1 MKLATELF
9 MAMLTAT
16 FAAFMLLAAQLFTD
30 YRNRSEAAA
39 LLWNP
44 ASLPQATRVAER
56 WRAASRVPGRL
67 SSSSARKSCA
77 SALALPEDGLHI
89 TDRPA
94 FAGRDD
100 VNLAADADEG
110 MIADFVINARNNQ
123 IGFRPPIERHIEIA
137 RKDFPA

>member
-1 MKLATELF
+1 MEETKLMKLATELF

-56 WRAASRVPGRL
+56 
-67 SSSSARKSCA
+67 
-77 SALALPEDGLHI
+77 
-89 TDRPA
+89 
-94 FAGRDD
+94 
-100 VNLAADADEG
+100 
-110 MIADFVINARNNQ
+110 
-123 IGFRPPIERHIEIA
+123 
-137 RKDFPA
+137 